1 MLVNSYYLKNL
12 LNKCIYYCL
21 LFFFNLYNFDMDK
34 NAIEKEISRL
44 EDLMTDIVI
53 SKKTGFVMKNKAK
66 LDKLRQL
73 LKETK

>member
-1 MLVNSYYLKNL
+1 
-12 LNKCIYYCL
+12 
-21 LFFFNLYNFDMDK
+21 MDK